1 MIEPG
6 RASQIPHLDNL
17 FNAPVIYFDAVPTI
31 GLRGSVLHAV
41 LAVHV
46 DEPVTSTQA
55 SDHVVA
61 VANLHFSLQTAAHFR
76 AMLDKMLLAG
86 AKTPGTA

>member
-61 VANLHFSLQTAAHFR
+61 VANLHFRCRPPPIR
-76 AMLDKMLLAG
+76 AMLDEMLLAG

>member
-61 VANLHFSLQTAAHFR
+61 VANLRFSLQTAIR
-76 AMLDKMLLAG
+76 AMLDEMLLAG